1 MPSDHIPP
9 PPAYAPHPAGPSYH
23 SAGPSPEGAYAT
35 SYDARPAR
43 AGLDRG
49 TKRLVL
55 AACGLGAVLAA
66 VVGGWAM
73 RGGDRPVPVF
83 EADGRPL
90 RVKPENPGGMQVAG
104 LDELE
109 GKAAGMAPKP
119 EAPSPQALR
128 AQLPPNPNRS
138 APNAASGADPAS
150 SPPAISRRDVGEAD
164 RAAPPAAAVQPAPAP
179 STSPQS
185 TSPQSTRPSAAPSRP
200 TAPAGVASGSA
211 PGAAASAP
219 AAPAPD
225 APAAAALVQLAAVA
239 SEQAAQ
245 AEWQRLAKRMP
256 ELLGGRKPMVQRV
269 DRDGRTIWRVRTGGF
284 ADLAEAAGFCGR
296 VRAKGA
302 SCSIAAF

>member
-1 MPSDHIPP
+1 MPSDHIPT
-9 PPAYAPHPAGPSYH
+9 PPAYAPRPAGPSYH
-23 SAGPSPEGAYAT
+23 PVGPSPEASYAA

-49 TKRLVL
+49 TKRLVV

-66 VVGGWAM
+66 LVGGWAM

-128 AQLPPNPNRS
+128 AQLPPNPNRP
-138 APNAASGADPAS
+138 APNAASGADPAPS
-150 SPPAISRRDVGEAD
+150 LPAVPRRDVGEAD
-164 RAAPPAAAVQPAPAP
+164 RAAAAVQPAPAP
-179 STSPQS
+179 S

-200 TAPAGVASGSA
+200 TAPAGAAPGVASGSA
-211 PGAAASAP
+211 PGATAP
-219 AAPAPD
+219 TAPAPD